1 MAFGFFILCQGTD
14 SLKAEHLGV
23 RLLTV
28 QWLANVTTLSY
39 HMAGITC
46 NVLGWALMAAGA
58 LTCRRGDK
66 RLVAA
71 NPDIAPP
78 KSLVFVVLVAILF
91 GFAGSKIVS
100 KWFTTH
106 NL

>member
-1 MAFGFFILCQGTD
+1 MQFARLILPTIQMAFGFFMLCQGTD

-39 HMAGITC
+39 HMAGIIC
-46 NVLGWALMAAGA
+46 NVLGWALMVAGA
-58 LTCRRGDK
+58 LICRRGDK

-78 KSLVFVVLVAILF
+78 KSLVLLF
-91 GFAGSKIVS
+91 SWAV
-100 KWFTTH
+100 
-106 NL
+106 